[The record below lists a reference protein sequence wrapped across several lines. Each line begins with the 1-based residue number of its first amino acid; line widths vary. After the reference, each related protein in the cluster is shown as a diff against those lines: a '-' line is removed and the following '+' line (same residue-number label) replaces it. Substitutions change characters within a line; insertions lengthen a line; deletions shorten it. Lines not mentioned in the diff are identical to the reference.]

1 MTQIQISKQFGI
13 DERKEFVFDYVH
25 LLHYKCHKI
34 NWNCGGS
41 YVDSLDQIKKK
52 KKNPINIKR
61 NKCFQYTVTV
71 ELNYEEIGTNPEKIT
86 KVKPFIHN
94 HNWERR
100 SFPSEKDDYKKFQKN
115 NLAIALNVLYAEE

>member
-1 MTQIQISKQFGI
+1 MTQILISKQFGI

-52 KKNPINIKR
+52 NPINKKR
-61 NKCFQYTVTV
+61 NKCFQYAVTV
-71 ELNYEEIGTNPEKIT
+71 ELNYEEIGTNPEKVT
-86 KVKPFIHN
+86 KVKPFIN
-94 HNWERR
+94 NYNWEGR
-100 SFPSEKDDYKKFQKN
+100 SFPSGKDDCKKFQKN
-115 NLAIALNVLYAEE
+115 NLTIALNVLL

>member
-52 KKNPINIKR
+52 KNPINKKR
-61 NKCFQYTVTV
+61 NKCFQYAVTV
-71 ELNYEEIGTNPEKIT
+71 ELNYEEIGTNPEK
-86 KVKPFIHN
+86 K
-94 HNWERR
+94 
-100 SFPSEKDDYKKFQKN
+100 QKL
-115 NLAIALNVLYAEE
+115 NLL